1 MQRILRPLVLAPAGF
16 IVLILVGTALGWL
29 VVHTVQPLDLAVVQ
43 AAVDHRTTA
52 LTPLMH
58 RFSDLGGELTVEII
72 LAVAL
77 LALLVARR
85 WVDALG
91 VLGATVGTLYLY
103 EFIVRW
109 VGRHR
114 PPVEHL
120 ENPGGSSFPSGH
132 VANSTA
138 LYLAILLALFV
149 FVRSPG
155 WRAALL
161 LIAGLLVVGIA
172 VSRVYL
178 GLHYPTDDIAGFL
191 IGAAWA
197 LIARHALSGLE
208 ARFEPVPSW
217 PPRST
222 GSMPVWAICSSG

>member
-1 MQRILRPLVLAPAGF
+1 VQRIIRPLVLAPAGF
-16 IVLILVGTALGWL
+16 IALILVGTAFGWL

-43 AAVDHRTTA
+43 TAAAHRTAA

-58 RFSDLGGELTVEII
+58 RFSDLGGEMTVITI
-72 LAVAL
+72 LGVS
-77 LALLVARR
+77 LLVLLLARR

-91 VLGATVGTLYLY
+91 VFAAVVGTLYLY

-114 PPVEHL
+114 PPVQHL

-138 LYLAILLALFV
+138 LYLAILLAAFV
-149 FVRSPG
+149 YVRNPVA
-155 WRAALL
+155 RIALLALALL
-161 LIAGLLVVGIA
+161 LVAGIA
-172 VSRVYL
+172 ISRVYL

-191 IGAAWA
+191 IGLSWA
-197 LIARHALSGLE
+197 LIARYALSGIE
-208 ARFEPVPSW
+208 ARFEPVPS
-217 PPRST
+217 
-222 GSMPVWAICSSG
+222 

>member
-1 MQRILRPLVLAPAGF
+1 MFGPLVLAPAGF
-16 IVLILVGTALGWL
+16 IALILAGTALGWL

-43 AAVDHRTTA
+43 AAVAHRTAA

-58 RFSDLGGELTVEII
+58 RFSDLGGEITVIVI
-72 LAVAL
+72 LAI
-77 LALLVARR
+77 ALLVLLLARR
-85 WVDALG
+85 WVDALA
-91 VLGATVGTLYLY
+91 VLAAVVGTLYLY

-114 PPVEHL
+114 PPVQHL

-138 LYLAILLALFV
+138 LYLAILLAV
-149 FVRSPG
+149 FVYVRRPG
-155 WRAALL
+155 LRIVLLAIAA
-161 LIAGLLVVGIA
+161 ILVAGIA

-191 IGAAWA
+191 IGLGWA
-197 LIARHALSGLE
+197 LIARYALSGIE
-208 ARFEPVPSW
+208 AHFEPVPS
-217 PPRST
+217 
-222 GSMPVWAICSSG
+222 